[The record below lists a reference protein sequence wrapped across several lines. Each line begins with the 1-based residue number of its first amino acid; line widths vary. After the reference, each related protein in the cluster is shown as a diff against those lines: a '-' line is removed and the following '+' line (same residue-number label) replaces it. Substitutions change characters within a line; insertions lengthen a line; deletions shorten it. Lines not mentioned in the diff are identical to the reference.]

1 MTPPE
6 VQNSSGT
13 THIEIDILEMTC
25 DYKEDTNEHLE
36 VKEDVR
42 RYEKVSQ

>member
-13 THIEIDILEMTC
+13 THIEADILEVTY
-25 DYKEDTNEHLE
+25 DYKENTNEHL
-36 VKEDVR
+36 DN
-42 RYEKVSQ
+42 

>member
-6 VQNSSGT
+6 VPNSSGT
-13 THIEIDILEMTC
+13 THIEIDILEMIY

-42 RYEKVSQ
+42 KYEKVSQ